1 MSDDLTAQVR
11 EAMWN
16 EHSDLFKCYGPTPCV
31 SEVLDFYAPQIAA
44 CMRVVARCGIDLDAI
59 DDGIHT
65 PFEVERIAE
74 EQENAC
80 LAAGLAALRGET

>member
-1 MSDDLTAQVR
+1 MSDDLTAQV
-11 EAMWN
+11 EEW
-16 EHSDLFKCYGPTPCV
+16 LFDMLNNPDIPEDDAG
-31 SEVLDFYAPQIAA
+31 ELAHELAPRIAA
-44 CMRVVARCGIDLDAI
+44 CMRAVARCGIDLDAI

-65 PFEVERIAE
+65 PSEVERIAE